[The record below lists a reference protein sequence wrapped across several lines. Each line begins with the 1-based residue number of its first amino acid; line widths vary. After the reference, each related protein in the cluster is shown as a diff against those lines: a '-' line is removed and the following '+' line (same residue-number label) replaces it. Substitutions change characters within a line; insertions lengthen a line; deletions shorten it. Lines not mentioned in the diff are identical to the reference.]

1 MNNILEKIKDN
12 KIKIIIIGVIVIL
25 LGVILLCLNLG
36 EDDNTEELTFIEET
50 TTTTKKL
57 EKNYVDIKGSVN
69 NPGVYE
75 FKENDRVI
83 DAIKLAGGLTNNANT
98 SNINLSQKLTSE
110 MVIYVYNNNE
120 INNNAPKLTCDTVC
134 NTQVI
139 EVNNC
144 IEVTTKKVDSE
155 NNTKNDKTNGIVN
168 INTASIDELM
178 TLSGIGESKAKNIIE
193 YRSTNGKFNTIEDIK
208 NISGI
213 GDALFNKIK
222 DNITV

>member
-1 MNNILEKIKDN
+1 MKKFEDN
-12 KIKIIIIGVIVIL
+12 KIKFVIIGVIIL
-25 LGVILLCLNLG
+25 LIVSLTIYLKLDKNNK
-36 EDDNTEELTFIEET
+36 DEEIITFKEEKQVT
-50 TTTTKKL
+50 TLKQVS
-57 EKNYVDIKGSVN
+57 NYIDIKGSVN

-83 DAIKLAGGLTNNANT
+83 DAIELAGGLTKDANT

-110 MVIYVYNNNE
+110 MVIYIYNNKE
-120 INNNAPKLTCDTVC
+120 IKDDTPKLTCDNVC
-134 NTQVI
+134 KREVI

-144 IEVTTKKVDSE
+144 IEVTKPATTNESI
-155 NNTKNDKTNGIVN
+155 NNVTNNLIN
-168 INTASIDELM
+168 INTADLNELM
-178 TLSGIGESKAKNIIE
+178 TLSGIGETKAKSIIE
-193 YRSTNGKFNTIEDIK
+193 YRNINGKFSSVEDIK